1 MADDAAGSPM
11 MMKSIICAGLAI
23 TAVLPFTAQHAL
35 ADAQALIV
43 NVDQST
49 IVSLSRQPDAI
60 VIGNPSIADA
70 SVQGSKLFVHGR
82 SFGTTNLMV
91 LDEKGAELANYELT
105 VQLGGRYNLT
115 MFKGGFQ
122 YSYVCAPDCEAQMH
136 VGDQKDWFK
145 DWVFERD
152 KDKISLATGQK
163 PSEVNQ
169 PEPSQ

>member
-1 MADDAAGSPM
+1 MIKRIS
-11 MMKSIICAGLAI
+11 CAGLALS
-23 TAVLPFTAQHAL
+23 AVLPFLVQQAIAG
-35 ADAQALIV
+35 AQALVI

-49 IVSLSRQPDAI
+49 IVTTARQPDAI

-70 SVQGSKLFVHGR
+70 SVQGNKIFIHGR

-91 LDEKGAELANYELT
+91 LDDKGAELANYELT
-105 VQLGGRYNLT
+105 VQLGGRYNVT
-115 MFKGGFQ
+115 VFKGGNL
-122 YSYVCAPDCEAQMH
+122 YSFVCAPDCEAQMH
-136 VGDQKDWFK
+136 VGDEKSWFK